1 MATFPDLTMYT
12 YGPSDEPM
20 VNVGWLG
27 SEADFERGATYPGV
41 VAALLVLA
49 ADQRNLMRGVH
60 YCEFCEEE
68 SPIRLPSPVERGW
81 VSLGM
86 GEIHVRGRDGTLYS
100 APSLVIHYI
109 SVHGYRPPD
118 AFQLAVLDAVGGQG
132 IGDAPWE

>member
-27 SEADFERGATYPGV
+27 SESEFETGATYPGV
-41 VAALLVLA
+41 VGALLVLA
-49 ADQRNLMRGVH
+49 ADQQNVMRGVH
-60 YCEFCEEE
+60 YCEFCDEE
-68 SPIRLPSPVERGW
+68 SPIRLPAPVERGW

-109 SVHGYRPPD
+109 SSHGYSPPVD
-118 AFQLAVLDAVGGQG
+118 FQLAALDAVGGEAIEDQ
-132 IGDAPWE
+132 PCE